1 MQRGSRET
9 DFVEVRPESS
19 GGHGSLRLVEI
30 YRSMCSKGGFPTPKH
45 SPRRKWNFGY
55 LCHSLPFARPA
66 PAAGSPGTPI
76 SKIRRW
82 NGVAPR
88 GQNVALVEKKRFR
101 WSEAKVVG
109 GAKCVQTG
117 RAFPSA
123 EVEPSCSYRE
133 KKADVGGSGVLGAR
147 GGHIPTCKKK
157 KKSASSRKHTAKAA
171 ANQDTPSFHP
181 KFFSTQWHRLPT
193 HRPTPSH

>member
-1 MQRGSRET
+1 MPWPVQNAAAREA
-9 DFVEVRPESS
+9 DFFEGRAESS
-19 GGHGSLRLVEI
+19 EGHGSLRLVEI
-30 YRSMCSKGGFPTPKH
+30 YRSVRSKGGFPTPKH
-45 SPRRKWNFGY
+45 SPRRKVRFGY
-55 LCHSLPFARPA
+55 LCHSLPLARPA

-109 GAKCVQTG
+109 GAKCGQTG
-117 RAFPSA
+117 RAFPSP

-133 KKADVGGSGVLGAR
+133 ENSYVLKLKKITLSQLK
-147 GGHIPTCKKK
+147 PT
-157 KKSASSRKHTAKAA
+157 R
-171 ANQDTPSFHP
+171 
-181 KFFSTQWHRLPT
+181 
-193 HRPTPSH
+193 